1 MSTDASDDDLQNV
14 ECKSLIPGCKI
25 SSKSPRFAKRTI
37 M

>member
-1 MSTDASDDDLQNV
+1 MLADTSNCDLQNV
-14 ECKSLIPGCKI
+14 ECQSRTPSCKI